1 MDKLSKEYKRL
12 VRSAWRLFYLSHRV
26 WAKPIEELGLSTAT
40 FSPLEII
47 VQNPGVSQQVI
58 ADELSL
64 DKSCM
69 SRACRFLETNGFIT
83 REKSTDCTHGFRCY
97 PTEKA
102 REAYQKV
109 MEMEDMH
116 IHALFSD
123 VSIEEL
129 DNSVTLLDHLVG
141 RLNTQ

>member
-12 VRSAWRLFYLSHRV
+12 VRSSWRLFYLSHRV

-47 VQNPGVSQQVI
+47 VQNPGVNQQVV

-69 SRACRFLETNGFIT
+69 SRACKFLETNGFIT

-102 REAYQKV
+102 LNAYQKV
-109 MEMEDMH
+109 MDMEDVH

-123 VSIEEL
+123 ANINELESSIAL
-129 DNSVTLLDHLVG
+129 MNRLID
-141 RLNTQ
+141 RLNAQ